1 MGVLDG
7 KVAIVTGAGQ
17 GIGRGISLAMAK
29 EGASIGVVE
38 VNPETAKRTAEE
50 VQAAGSQAVAIEC
63 DVRRYQNCE
72 RAVAGVVNAFGGVD
86 VLVNNAAWGP
96 VKPLLETT
104 DEDMILAF
112 EVSVMATLWFMQRC
126 QPHLKAR
133 GGGSIINFGSAA
145 GTSGLA
151 NQAAY
156 AVAKE
161 SVRALSTV
169 AAREWGRYG
178 ITVNT
183 ICPFAASPSQQEW
196 ATQNPRAYEAF
207 LAATPLRRVGDCE
220 EDIGRVAVFLAGPS
234 ARYLTACT
242 LMVDG
247 GGGYYRM

>member
-1 MGVLDG
+1 MGILDG
-7 KVAIVTGAGQ
+7 KIAIVTGAGQ
-17 GIGRGISLAMAK
+17 GIGRGVSLAMAK

-38 VNPETAKRTAEE
+38 VNPETAERTAKE
-50 VQAAGSQAVAIEC
+50 VEAAGGPAIAIEC
-63 DVRRYQNCE
+63 DVRQRQNCE
-72 RAVAGVVNAFGGVD
+72 RAVAGVVKAFGGVD
-86 VLVNNAAWGP
+86 ILVNNAGWGP
-96 VKPLLETT
+96 VKPMLDTS
-104 DEDMILAF
+104 DEDMNNAF
-112 EVSVMATLWFMQRC
+112 AVSVMATLWFMQLC

-133 GGGSIINFGSAA
+133 RGGSIINFGSAA

-151 NQAAY
+151 NHAAY

-161 SVRALSTV
+161 GVRALSTV

-196 ATQNPRAYEAF
+196 AAEHPRMYEAF
-207 LAATPLRRVGDCE
+207 LATNPLGRAGDCE
-220 EDIGRVAVFLAGPS
+220 EDIGRVAVFLASHS

-247 GGGYYRM
+247 GGGYYRI

>member
-29 EGASIGVVE
+29 EGATIGVVE
-38 VNPETAKRTAEE
+38 VNPESAERTAKE
-50 VQAAGSQAVAIEC
+50 VEAAGSQAMAIEC
-63 DVRRYQNCE
+63 DVRQNESCE
-72 RAVAGVVNAFGGVD
+72 RAVAEVVDAFGGVD
-86 VLVNNAAWGP
+86 ILVNNAGWGP
-96 VKPLLETT
+96 VKPMLDTT
-104 DEDMILAF
+104 DEDMHHAF
-112 EVSVMATLWFMQRC
+112 EVSVMATLHFMQLC
-126 QPHLKAR
+126 QPYLEAR

-145 GTSGLA
+145 GTSGLS
-151 NQAAY
+151 NHAAY
-156 AVAKE
+156 AAAKE
-161 SVRALSTV
+161 GVRALSTV
-169 AAREWGRYG
+169 AAREWGRFG

-196 ATQNPRAYEAF
+196 ATQHPRMYEGF
-207 LAATPLRRVGDCE
+207 LAMNPLGRAGDCE
-220 EDIGRVAVFLAGPS
+220 EDVGRVAVFLASPS